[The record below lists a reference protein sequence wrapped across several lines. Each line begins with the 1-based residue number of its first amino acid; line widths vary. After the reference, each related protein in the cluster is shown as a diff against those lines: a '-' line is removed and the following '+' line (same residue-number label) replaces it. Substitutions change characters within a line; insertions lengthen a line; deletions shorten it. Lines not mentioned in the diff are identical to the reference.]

1 MALVIKYIPMI
12 DWKGLKWITTDTKFY
27 YRLKSVFLIII
38 EKWDYFLK
46 VQKQLI
52 SFLEKIML
60 TLLTSYT
67 EINIRD
73 SKELIVKK
81 IS

>member
-1 MALVIKYIPMI
+1 MI